1 MTHVLREP
9 NIPTHLVTG
18 TDPFSLLVRGLH
30 GDLALLADSLQSRLE
45 RASCQIVDRVVAWR
59 DNTHPF
65 VWPVWIEVDVGIR
78 DDDGTD
84 LHVEYFVGHP
94 YVEVLVRGETL
105 GRIRTVDI
113 HHKLDRILP
122 RRVRRLEARKLLK
135 EAEER
140 LAAVEEAAAFVE
152 ESLMVEVE
160 DDDDMASLEAKVVAL
175 QAIEIEQLL
184 EERQVQV
191 VDADVAVDVLRT
203 ALVSAGRH
211 ETVVVF
217 GRAAS

>member
-1 MTHVLREP
+1 M
-9 NIPTHLVTG
+9 
-18 TDPFSLLVRGLH
+18 
-30 GDLALLADSLQSRLE
+30 
-45 RASCQIVDRVVAWR
+45 
-59 DNTHPF
+59 
-65 VWPVWIEVDVGIR
+65 
-78 DDDGTD
+78 
-84 LHVEYFVGHP
+84 
-94 YVEVLVRGETL
+94 
-105 GRIRTVDI
+105 
-113 HHKLDRILP
+113 
-122 RRVRRLEARKLLK
+122 EARKLLK